1 MTRPVVHAAAEQVY
15 RLLPDFMR
23 SADELEAIDYT
34 ALRYVAGASVGL
46 EKAADFLTLV
56 DPDTSVTGTCEL
68 VNADACPRPYL
79 GWLGWLVGIDVSQ
92 IADPFV
98 RIAVGNAAATQ
109 RRGSKGSIRDV
120 VQRTL
125 TGSKSCRVYWNLSG
139 AQPYKLTIITLT
151 AQTPDSVVT
160 LEAALTEKPAGLDL
174 ELQTVDGST
183 YAEIAANFADYAE
196 VAATFSTYTDMNEYV
211 PPSP

>member
-23 SADELEAIDYT
+23 AADEVDLVNYT

-46 EKAADFLTLV
+46 ERAADFLTIV

-68 VNADACPRPYL
+68 VNAAACPRPYL
-79 GWLGWLVGIDVSQ
+79 GWLGWLVGVDVSQ

-98 RIAVGNAAATQ
+98 RVAIGNASATQ
-109 RRGSKGSIRDV
+109 RRGSKGSIRDA

-125 TGSKSCRVYWNLSG
+125 TGSQSCRVYWNLSG
-139 AQPYKLTIITLT
+139 TEPYLLTVITFT
-151 AQTPDSVVT
+151 SQTPDSSAT
-160 LEAALTEKPAGLDL
+160 LVAALSEKPAGMDL
-174 ELQTVDGST
+174 ELQTVDGTT
-183 YAEIAANFADYAE
+183 YAEIKANFADYGE
-196 VAATFSTYTDMNEYV
+196 VKATFPTYTDLTAYV

>member
-23 SADELEAIDYT
+23 SADEVDQVDYT

-46 EKAADFLTLV
+46 ERASDFLTIV

-68 VNADACPRPYL
+68 VNAAACPRPYL
-79 GWLGWLVGIDVSQ
+79 GWLGWLVGVDITG

-98 RIAVGNAAATQ
+98 RVAIGNAAATQ
-109 RRGSKGSIRDV
+109 RRGSKGSIRDA

-139 AQPYKLTIITLT
+139 TEPYLLTVITIT
-151 AQTPDSVVT
+151 SQTPDET
-160 LEAALTEKPAGLDL
+160 AALEAAFTEKPAGMEL
-174 ELQTVDGST
+174 ELQVVTGTT
-183 YAEIAANFADYAE
+183 YAEIAANFTDYAE
-196 VAATFSTYTDMNEYV
+196 VAATFPTYTDMTTYV

>member
-1 MTRPVVHAAAEQVY
+1 MTRPAVHPAAEQVY

-23 SADELEAIDYT
+23 AADELEQTDYT

-46 EKAADFLTLV
+46 EKAADFLTIV

-68 VNADACPRPYL
+68 VNAAACPRPYL
-79 GWLGWLVGIDVSQ
+79 GWLGWLVGIDITE

-98 RIAVGNAAATQ
+98 RVAIGNAAATQ
-109 RRGSKGSIRDV
+109 RRGSKGSIRDA

-125 TGSKSCRVYWNLSG
+125 TGSKSCRVYWNLG
-139 AQPYKLTIITLT
+139 GTAPYLLTVITFT
-151 AQTPDSVVT
+151 SQTPDSVAT
-160 LEAALTEKPAGLDL
+160 LEAALTEKPAGMDL
-174 ELQTVDGST
+174 ELQTVDATT
-183 YAEIAANFADYAE
+183 YQEINANFADYGD
-196 VAATFSTYTDMNEYV
+196 VAAAFPTYTDMNEYV

>member
-1 MTRPVVHAAAEQVY
+1 MHVATEQVY

-23 SADELEAIDYT
+23 SADEVDAIDYT

-46 EKAADFLTLV
+46 ERAADFLTIV

-68 VNADACPRPYL
+68 VNAAACPRPYL

-98 RIAVGNAAATQ
+98 RVAIGNAAATQ
-109 RRGSKGSIRDV
+109 RRGSKGSIRDA

-125 TGSKSCRVYWNLSG
+125 TGSQSCRVYWNLSG
-139 AQPYKLTIITLT
+139 TEPYLITVITFT
-151 AQTPDSVVT
+151 AQTPDSVAT
-160 LEAALTEKPAGLDL
+160 LQAALSEKPAGIDL
-174 ELQTVDGST
+174 ELQTVDGTT
-183 YAEIAANFADYAE
+183 YAEISANFTDYAE
-196 VAATFSTYTDMNEYV
+196 VAATFPTYNDLSEYV

>member
-139 AQPYKLTIITLT
+139 SDPYLISVITITS
-151 AQTPDSVVT
+151 QTPDETGS
-160 LEAALTEKPAGLDL
+160 LEAAITEKPAGLDL
-174 ELQTVDGST
+174 ELQVVTGTT
-183 YAEIAANFADYAE
+183 YAEIAANFTDYAD
-196 VAATFSTYTDMNEYV
+196 VAATFPTYTDLTTYV

>member
-1 MTRPVVHAAAEQVY
+1 MTRPVVHPAAEQVY

-23 SADELEAIDYT
+23 SADELEQVDYT
-34 ALRYVAGASVGL
+34 ALRYVAGAAVGL
-46 EKAADFLTLV
+46 EKATDFLTIV

-68 VNADACPRPYL
+68 VNAAACPRPYL
-79 GWLGWLVGIDVSQ
+79 GWLGWLVGINISE

-98 RIAVGNAAATQ
+98 RVAIGNAAATQ
-109 RRGSKGSIRDV
+109 RRGSKGSIRDA

-139 AQPYKLTIITLT
+139 TEPYKLTVITLN
-151 AQTPDSVVT
+151 AQTPDSVAT
-160 LEAALTEKPAGLDL
+160 LEAALSEKPAGMDL
-174 ELQTVDGST
+174 ELQTVDGTT
-183 YAEIAANFADYAE
+183 YQEINANFADYAE
-196 VAATFSTYTDMNEYV
+196 VKATFPTYNDLADYV

>member
-1 MTRPVVHAAAEQVY
+1 MTRPVVHPAAEQVY

-23 SADELEAIDYT
+23 AADQVEQIDYT
-34 ALRYVAGASVGL
+34 ALRYLAGAAVGL

-68 VNADACPRPYL
+68 VNAAACPRPYL
-79 GWLGWLVGIDVSQ
+79 GWLGWLVGIDISE

-98 RIAVGNAAATQ
+98 RVAIGNAAATQ
-109 RRGSKGSIRDV
+109 RRGSKGSIRDA

-139 AQPYKLTIITLT
+139 TEPYLITVIT
-151 AQTPDSVVT
+151 VTGQTPDSVAT
-160 LEAALTEKPAGLDL
+160 LEAALTEKPAGIDL
-174 ELQTVDGST
+174 QLQTVDGTT
-183 YAEIAANFADYAE
+183 YAEIAANFDDYAE
-196 VAATFSTYTDMNEYV
+196 VAATFPTYTDLTTYV

>member
-1 MTRPVVHAAAEQVY
+1 MTRPVVHPAAEQVY

-23 SADELEAIDYT
+23 SADEIEQIDYT

-46 EKAADFLTLV
+46 EKAADFLTIV

-79 GWLGWLVGIDVSQ
+79 GWLGWLVGINISQ

-98 RIAVGNAAATQ
+98 RVAIGNAAATQ
-109 RRGSKGSIRDV
+109 RRGSKGSIRDA

-139 AQPYKLTIITLT
+139 TEPYLLTVITFT
-151 AQTPDSVVT
+151 SQTPDSVAT

-174 ELQTVDGST
+174 DLQTVDSAT
-183 YAEIAANFADYAE
+183 YAEIAAAFPTYADTSDAFPTYA
-196 VAATFSTYTDMNEYV
+196 DMSDYV

>member
-1 MTRPVVHAAAEQVY
+1 MTRPVVTSATEQVY

-23 SADELEAIDYT
+23 AADEAGDYT
-34 ALRYVAGASVGL
+34 ALRYVAGGAVGL
-46 EKAADFLTLV
+46 DKAADFLTLV
-56 DPDTSVTGTCEL
+56 DPATSVTGTCEL
-68 VNADACPRPYL
+68 VNAAAAPRAYL
-79 GWLGWLVGIDVSQ
+79 GWLGWLVGVNISQ

-98 RIAVGNAAATQ
+98 RVAIGNAAATQ

-139 AQPYKLTIITLT
+139 TQPYLLTVITFT
-151 AQTPDSVVT
+151 SQTPDSVAT
-160 LEAALTEKPAGLDL
+160 LEAALTEKPAGMDL
-174 ELQTVDGST
+174 ELQTVDGTT
-183 YAEIAANFADYAE
+183 YAEIKANFTDYAD
-196 VAATFSTYTDMNEYV
+196 VKATFPTYTDMTEYV

>member
-34 ALRYVAGASVGL
+34 ALRYIAGASVGL

-139 AQPYKLTIITLT
+139 TDPYLISVITITS
-151 AQTPDSVVT
+151 QTPDET
-160 LEAALTEKPAGLDL
+160 AALEAALTEKPAGLNL
-174 ELQTVDGST
+174 ELQVVTGTT
-183 YAEIAANFADYAE
+183 YAEIAANFTDYAD
-196 VAATFSTYTDMNEYV
+196 VAATFPTYTDLTTYV

>member
-1 MTRPVVHAAAEQVY
+1 MHVATEQVY

-23 SADELEAIDYT
+23 AADEVDAIDYT
-34 ALRYVAGASVGL
+34 ALRYIAGASVGL
-46 EKAADFLTLV
+46 ERAADFLTIV

-68 VNADACPRPYL
+68 VNAAACPRPYL

-98 RIAVGNAAATQ
+98 RVAIGNAAATQ
-109 RRGSKGSIRDV
+109 RRGSKGSIRDA

-125 TGSKSCRVYWNLSG
+125 TGSQSCRVYWNLSG
-139 AQPYKLTIITLT
+139 TEPYLITVITFT
-151 AQTPDSVVT
+151 AQTPDSVAT
-160 LEAALTEKPAGLDL
+160 LEAALSEKPAGIDL
-174 ELQTVDGST
+174 ELQTVDGTT
-183 YAEIAANFADYAE
+183 YAEINANFADYAE
-196 VAATFSTYTDMNEYV
+196 VAAAFPTYTDLTEYV